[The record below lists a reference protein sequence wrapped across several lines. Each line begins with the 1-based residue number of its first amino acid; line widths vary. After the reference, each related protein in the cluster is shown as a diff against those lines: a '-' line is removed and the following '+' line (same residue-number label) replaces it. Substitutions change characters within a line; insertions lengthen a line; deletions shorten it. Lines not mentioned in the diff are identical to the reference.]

1 MKEIVINKA
10 VLADLDSIL
19 QIENLSFES
28 DMFSRNQFIYLIT
41 RSKGAFF
48 VAKFNDRVMGYISS
62 LSNVRT
68 KIVRIYSIAVH
79 PDARGKNIAQSL
91 INKTKEYTSQNHFS
105 AIALEVKTTNT
116 KAINLYKKNGFN
128 ILYVKN
134 GYYADGSDA
143 YYMKLNLFGN

>member
-1 MKEIVINKA
+1 MDEIIINKVA
-10 VLADLDSIL
+10 LADIESIL

-48 VAKFNDRVMGYISS
+48 VAKLNDIIVGYISS

-79 PDARGKNIAQSL
+79 PDARGKSVAQSL
-91 INKTKEYTSQNHFS
+91 IDKTIEYTLQNHFS

-116 KAINLYKKNGFN
+116 KAINLYKKNGFDV
-128 ILYVKN
+128 LYIKN
-134 GYYADGSDA
+134 GYYADGGDA
-143 YYMKLNLFGN
+143 YYMKFNLIE